1 MPPYGYGQQAPAMPP
16 YGYGQQPQQ
25 PQKSDGFAIAALVL
39 GIAALCL
46 GLIPILGF
54 IAFPLG
60 VVGLVLGVIGIVNAS
75 RRRSGKAMA
84 IIGTV
89 LCVLALVLAVI
100 GVAVVNRAAIDQGDS
115 LDEMTGDST
124 EQILQDDLDVALG
137 QFLPAANP
145 LLETAK
151 LPVTLRNKGRDSASF
166 SVHVEAVDA
175 ACNRIADDTAYANLS
190 PGQSITEDLFV
201 VVPIDR
207 YDAMRHAAIRIVEVS
222 KY

>member
-1 MPPYGYGQQAPAMPP
+1 MSP

-25 PQKSDGFAIAALVL
+25 PQKSNGFAIAALVL

-60 VVGLVLGVIGIVNAS
+60 IVGLVLGVIGIVNARKRS
-75 RRRSGKAMA
+75 RSGKAMA

-100 GVAVVNRAAIDQGDS
+100 GVIIVNRAFIYQGDS
-115 LDEMTGDST
+115 LDEITRERT

-175 ACNRIADDTAYANLS
+175 ACNRIADDTAHANLS
-190 PGQSITEDLFV
+190 PGQSITKDLFV
-201 VVPIDR
+201 VVPLDQ
-207 YDAMRHAAIRIVEVS
+207 YDAMRRAAIRIVEVA